1 MWGLIVGSS
10 HQFSLVELQ
19 CNCTDPSRCYLL
31 VQYFKRERK
40 KVCVCV
46 RVFVYTIM
54 VRQSKRK
61 RVSTIQSN
69 RTVPVINIKTFTGPD
84 QQTPTLKHGDD
95 GDLSNCLEVGL

>member
-1 MWGLIVGSS
+1 MVAATSFHLSNYSVIV
-10 HQFSLVELQ
+10 LTPVDATCLY
-19 CNCTDPSRCYLL
+19 NIL
-31 VQYFKRERK
+31 REREK
-40 KVCVCV
+40 KCVCV